1 MEREKLWRRLVYMM
15 ERDADYQLALQRLKN
30 AEAEYLTLLE
40 TMTPESRE
48 ILECYIAASEA
59 LEDPLILL
67 AYQIGLSDRDNGQ

>member
-1 MEREKLWRRLVYMM
+1 MEREKLWRRLVFMM

-67 AYQIGLSDRDNGQ
+67 AYQIGLSERDNGQ

>member
-1 MEREKLWRRLVYMM
+1 MEREKLWRRLVFMM